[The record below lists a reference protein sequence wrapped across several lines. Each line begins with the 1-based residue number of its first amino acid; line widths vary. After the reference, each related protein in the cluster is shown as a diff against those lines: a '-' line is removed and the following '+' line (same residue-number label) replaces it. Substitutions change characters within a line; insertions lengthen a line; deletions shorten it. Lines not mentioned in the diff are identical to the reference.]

1 MSPSGAWVES
11 AGAGDAKHSGS
22 CSAGFQNHIFCSDIV
37 SLKQVA
43 VIRFKLA
50 EKVEIQSSI

>member
-1 MSPSGAWVES
+1 MSPSGPWVES

-22 CSAGFQNHIFCSDIV
+22 CSAGFQNNIFCFDIV

-43 VIRFKLA
+43 VTSFKLV
-50 EKVEIQSSI
+50 EKVVEIQ